1 MPTLGDTSTPALDTH
16 VAASTPSQMQMEFVK
31 PPDTTRDLDTSHDG
45 ETLLQFK
52 MLDIVLGSVEIPRL
66 VEWEFVVNEDFLL
79 TIGDDE
85 PDTFKEARGNADCR
99 KVMIEMT
106 FIKANKTSALVDL
119 PPSHRPIDL
128 NSKVGVQTEV

>member
-1 MPTLGDTSTPALDTH
+1 
-16 VAASTPSQMQMEFVK
+16 ME
-31 PPDTTRDLDTSHDG
+31 
-45 ETLLQFK
+45 
-52 MLDIVLGSVEIPRL
+52 
-66 VEWEFVVNEDFLL
+66 EWEFVVDEDFLL

-85 PDTFKEARGNADCR
+85 PDTFKEARGNASCR

-119 PPSHRPIDL
+119 PPSHHPIGV